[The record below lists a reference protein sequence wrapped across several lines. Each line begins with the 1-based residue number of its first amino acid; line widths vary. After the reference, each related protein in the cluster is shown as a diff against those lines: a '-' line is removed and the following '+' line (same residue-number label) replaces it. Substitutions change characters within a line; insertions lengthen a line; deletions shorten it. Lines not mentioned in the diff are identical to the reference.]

1 MQQLLAIKEF
11 SYSNIGSRPTS
22 IIPYVAPLHLSR
34 HRDGQAH
41 AASYLEEGG
50 YICPSDIF
58 YGRVKRAV
66 NTFGQWKVVVNL
78 PDNFRHD
85 PKYKQYV
92 QTSRL
97 ESCA

>member
-1 MQQLLAIKEF
+1 M
-11 SYSNIGSRPTS
+11 
-22 IIPYVAPLHLSR
+22 APLPSPLSR
-34 HRDGQAH
+34 HSDGQTH
-41 AASYLEEGG
+41 TAAYQEAGG
-50 YICPSDIF
+50 YICPSDIV

-78 PDNFRHD
+78 PDHFRHD

-97 ESCA
+97 ESCV